1 MKSWWRQT
9 VRLYIAYEVIADEYI
24 YSQVIVSET
33 SKNEDLMLLTIPPM
47 GIGWD
52 IQVSE
57 IIGTLSPKDFS
68 C

>member
-1 MKSWWRQT
+1 MSISIRKLLFLKLQKS
-9 VRLYIAYEVIADEYI
+9 
-24 YSQVIVSET
+24 
-33 SKNEDLMLLTIPPM
+33 EDLMLLTIPPM